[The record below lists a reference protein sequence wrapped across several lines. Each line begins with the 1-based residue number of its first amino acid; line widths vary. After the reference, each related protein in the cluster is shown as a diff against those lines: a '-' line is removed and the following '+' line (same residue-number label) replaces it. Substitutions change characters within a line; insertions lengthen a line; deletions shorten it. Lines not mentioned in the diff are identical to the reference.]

1 MTMQRSEAHRHGRHG
16 MRGVS
21 LIELMIGLFVFS
33 IGALAVLQMVLG
45 AFRVN
50 DHSRNIDGATNA
62 ARVKM
67 EELLQVTYNS
77 STLQAIQLDPDNHP
91 LSDRTGDAVPG
102 LGAADESASDHGEE
116 IDRYRVFW
124 NLAHDRPVNNTLTIA
139 VIATWDD
146 SLGAGRRVVYQTVR
160 VKE

>member
-1 MTMQRSEAHRHGRHG
+1 MHRPEAHGHGRHG

-21 LIELMIGLFVFS
+21 LIELLIGLFVFS
-33 IGALAVLQMVLG
+33 IGALAVLQLVLG
-45 AFRVN
+45 SFRVN

-62 ARVKM
+62 ARIKM
-67 EELLQVTYNS
+67 EELLQVTYNT
-77 STLQAIQLDPDNHP
+77 STLEAIQIDPDNHP
-91 LSDRTGDAVPG
+91 LSDRTGDSAIG
-102 LGAADESASDHGEE
+102 LGAADASASDHNEE
-116 IDRYRVFW
+116 IDRYRVCW

-146 SLGAGRRVVYQTVR
+146 ALGSGRRVVYQTVR